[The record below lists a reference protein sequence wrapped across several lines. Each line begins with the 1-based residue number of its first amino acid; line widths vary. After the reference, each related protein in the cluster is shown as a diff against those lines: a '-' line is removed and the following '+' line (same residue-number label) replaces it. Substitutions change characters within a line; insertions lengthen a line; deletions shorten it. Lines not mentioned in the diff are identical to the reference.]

1 MEKEIFFDKSPSLVL
16 SDLIGIPPARWN
28 DTTVI
33 LTTVRKEESPGKV
46 LQPFAVC
53 HSECSVGGM
62 KNINR

>member
-33 LTTVRKEESPGKV
+33 LTTVRKEESPAKCYNPLPYV
-46 LQPFAVC
+46 ILNVA
-53 HSECSVGGM
+53 
-62 KNINR
+62 